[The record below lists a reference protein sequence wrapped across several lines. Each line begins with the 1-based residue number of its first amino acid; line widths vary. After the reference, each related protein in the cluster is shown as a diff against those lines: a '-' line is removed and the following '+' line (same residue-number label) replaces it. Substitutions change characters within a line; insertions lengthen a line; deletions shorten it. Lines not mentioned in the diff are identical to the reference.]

1 MQIPF
6 AIWAVV
12 ETRADLGSTLRA
24 IERQRFAHHEVDD
37 ESEREICGHQCNYEK
52 RPGAGTHAAALRVA
66 IDVADQEENDCD
78 RNCDGRYNAR
88 ERKREQVLVLRDV
101 AWA

>member
-24 IERQRFAHHEVDD
+24 IEGQRFAHHEVDH
-37 ESEREICGHQCNYEK
+37 ESEREICGHQCDDEK
-52 RPGAGTHAAALRVA
+52 RPGARAHAAALRVT
-66 IDVADQEENDCD
+66 IDVADEEENDCYG
-78 RNCDGRYNAR
+78 NCDGRYNPR
-88 ERKREQVLVLRDV
+88 EREWEQVLVLRDV
-101 AWA
+101 A